1 MYVIFVENL
10 GKKQVTKEYAHIFF
24 NQMPFYIE

>member
-1 MYVIFVENL
+1 MYVIFVENS

-24 NQMPFYIE
+24 NQMPIYIE